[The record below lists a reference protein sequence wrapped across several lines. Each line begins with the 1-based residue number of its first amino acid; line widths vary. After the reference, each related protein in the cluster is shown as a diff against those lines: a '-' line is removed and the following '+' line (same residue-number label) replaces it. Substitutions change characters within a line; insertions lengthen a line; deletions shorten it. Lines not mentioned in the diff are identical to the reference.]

1 MYLKQFKVVPADDVI
16 QHGEEEDQE
25 RPAEEGQDAPNDLD
39 PRLQAERAAAVT
51 RVSTALAELDEL
63 RSEKIYFYMLSS
75 SGPGQLPGQLQVR
88 SRRSKDKDQRKD
100 QRPGPGLYAKVG
112 LPRVVK
118 IFLDRCRA

>member
-1 MYLKQFKVVPADDVI
+1 VPADDVI

-63 RSEKIYFYMLSS
+63 RSDNYPAVQKKNCKNCWNK
-75 SGPGQLPGQLQVR
+75 
-88 SRRSKDKDQRKD
+88 SK
-100 QRPGPGLYAKVG
+100 
-112 LPRVVK
+112 
-118 IFLDRCRA
+118 